1 MKTLKNHW
9 FSYLILLTATF
20 TALFPLFWTVST
32 SIKFKVETYVL
43 PPKFISFTPT
53 AKNYTSL
60 FAMESFTR
68 IYMNSI
74 LITVF
79 STLICL
85 IAGSFTAYAIARR
98 AAFTGRR
105 PLEALMIAVRALPG
119 IVIIL
124 PLFNLGSYIGIY
136 DNIWAITLIYAG
148 FTIPFAVWLMTS
160 FFEQIPIEIEEA
172 ARIDGAGTFALFRRV
187 LFPIAAPGLVATGV
201 FVALLS
207 WNEFLIP
214 VIMAGENSKT
224 LPVLVASFISN
235 RTLDWGPMAA
245 AATVAIIP
253 IAIFTVFIQK
263 WLVSGLSGGAVKE

>member
-1 MKTLKNHW
+1 MKSLKKHW
-9 FSYLILLTATF
+9 FSYLVLLLATF

-43 PPKFISFTPT
+43 PPKFIDFTPT
-53 AKNYTSL
+53 AKNYQSL

-68 IYMNSI
+68 IYTNTI
-74 LITVF
+74 LITFF
-79 STLICL
+79 STMICL

-98 AAFTGRR
+98 AAFFGRR
-105 PLEALMIAVRALPG
+105 PLEATMIAIRALPG
-119 IVIIL
+119 IVVVL
-124 PLFNLGSYIGIY
+124 PLFGLGSYLGIY

-148 FTIPFAVWLMTS
+148 FTISFAVWLMTS

-172 ARIDGAGTFALFRRV
+172 ARMDGAGTVVLFRKV
-187 LFPIAAPGLVATGV
+187 LLPIAAPGIVATGI
-201 FVALLS
+201 FVALLN

-214 VIMAGENSKT
+214 VILAGENSKT

-235 RTLDWGPMAA
+235 RNLDWGPMAA

-253 IAIFTVFIQK
+253 IAIFTVLIQK
-263 WLVSGLSGGAVKE
+263 WLVSGLSGGAIKE

>member
-1 MKTLKNHW
+1 MKTLRRHW
-9 FSYLILLTATF
+9 LSYLILLVATF

-43 PPKFISFTPT
+43 PPKFINFTPT
-53 AKNYTSL
+53 AKNYQSL
-60 FAMESFTR
+60 FGMESFSR

-74 LITVF
+74 LITVL

-85 IAGSFTAYAIARR
+85 IAGAFTAYAIARR
-98 AAFTGRR
+98 AEFAGRK

-124 PLFNLGSYIGIY
+124 PLFNLGSFIGIY

-148 FTIPFAVWLMTS
+148 FTVPFAVWLMTS

-172 ARIDGAGTFALFRRV
+172 ARIDGAGTLVLFRRV
-187 LFPIAAPGLVATGV
+187 LLPIAAPGIVATGV

-214 VIMAGENSKT
+214 VIMAGENAKT

-253 IAIFTVFIQK
+253 IAIFTILIQK

>member
-9 FSYLILLTATF
+9 LSYLILLVATF

-43 PPKFISFTPT
+43 PPKLINFTPT

-74 LITVF
+74 LITVV

-85 IAGSFTAYAIARR
+85 IAGAFAAYALARR
-98 AAFTGRR
+98 ASFSGRR

-119 IVIIL
+119 IVVIL
-124 PLFNLGSYIGIY
+124 PLFNLGSFIGIY
-136 DNIWAITLIYAG
+136 DNIWAISLIYAG
-148 FTIPFAVWLMTS
+148 FTVPFAVWLMTS
-160 FFEQIPIEIEEA
+160 FFDQIPIEIEEA

-187 LFPIAAPGLVATGV
+187 LFPIAAPGIVATGV

-224 LPVLVASFISN
+224 LPVLVAGFISN

-253 IAIFTVFIQK
+253 IAIFTIVIQK